1 MDSGIGRSSRARNDS
16 GGQANGE
23 IKPRDWL
30 ELSPATPCLDV
41 AYRKLLPQRGWPDH
55 ACQLHAAVRR
65 SIVPGS
71 VAVVKTDRPAP
82 AASPDRSGFEES
94 AVDIVG
100 ALLADKVLAAP
111 NKVSRMA
118 RSNSLLLGAA
128 MLFAAAALTA
138 ALAGDAGE
146 YTFTVLRNGDPVGQH
161 RFDFDREGDRIEIRE
176 ATEIQ
181 VSFLMIPVYSFEYQG
196 RQLWKNGRAV
206 RIDATTNNNGKKLDI
221 TVRANGDG
229 YLRTVNGRVDRFDE
243 PTAVLA
249 LWNKDTLKHRRLFSA
264 VEDKTLDVS
273 FQYLGQE
280 KIPIAGKEL
289 EVEHYRMVGDE
300 ERDLWYDMAGRLAE
314 VQLRRFGSDIEYLR
328 DQLTPL
334 RPEAT
339 CKAQC

>member
-1 MDSGIGRSSRARNDS
+1 
-16 GGQANGE
+16 
-23 IKPRDWL
+23 
-30 ELSPATPCLDV
+30 
-41 AYRKLLPQRGWPDH
+41 
-55 ACQLHAAVRR
+55 
-65 SIVPGS
+65 
-71 VAVVKTDRPAP
+71 
-82 AASPDRSGFEES
+82 
-94 AVDIVG
+94 
-100 ALLADKVLAAP
+100 
-111 NKVSRMA
+111 MA

-249 LWNKDTLKHRRLFSA
+249 LWNKVTLKHRRFFSA